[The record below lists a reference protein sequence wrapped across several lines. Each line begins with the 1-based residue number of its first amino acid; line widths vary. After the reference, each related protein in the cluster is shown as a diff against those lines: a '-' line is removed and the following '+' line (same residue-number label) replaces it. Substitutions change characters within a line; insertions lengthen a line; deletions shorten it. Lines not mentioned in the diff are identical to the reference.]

1 MPQATGWTHYEM
13 KVEINKLAAGERMK
27 LPVHLI
33 KPAIDYLKKVHPDGD
48 YTVIGIDGSNVEWL
62 ENADK
67 ASMDIVRAF
76 AAGPD
81 HLASQFDD
89 QP

>member
-1 MPQATGWTHYEM
+1 M
-13 KVEINKLAAGERMK
+13 KF
-27 LPVHLI
+27 PVHLV
-33 KPAIDYLKKVHPDGD
+33 KPAIDYLKKVHPNGD
-48 YTVIGIDGSNVEWL
+48 YTVVGIDGSNVEWL

-76 AAGPD
+76 AAGHD